1 MTAAPPEDQ
10 CVQMKQDFQFFHFL
24 DQRDVDHLT
33 PYFTCRCL
41 NAGDD
46 LWKEGDDSKF
56 VAFIV
61 SGRIEGKKETE
72 FRNKQVVVGVFGK
85 ESLLGIFS
93 ILSDETRPI
102 TATALEE
109 SRVLLLD
116 KNGFDEINRRYPELG
131 GRLMKGML
139 FCVTMRLRQS
149 YQRLAAIF

>member
-1 MTAAPPEDQ
+1 MIMAPHEDQ
-10 CVQMKQDFQFFHFL
+10 CVQMKHDFQFFHFL
-24 DQRDVDHLT
+24 DQSDIELLT

-41 NAGDD
+41 SVGEN
-46 LWKEGDDSKF
+46 LWLEGDSSKF

-61 SGRIEGKKETE
+61 TGRIEGKKETE

-93 ILSDETRPI
+93 ILSDEERPI

-116 KNGFDEINRRYPELG
+116 KKGFDEINKLYPELG